1 MGRSVF
7 VWRSDVTLERKRYA
21 LAPDYDAL
29 VDWAKPLRKIV
40 NREDHPGPIRLG
52 LLRII
57 DPIEW
62 YMRKSE
68 EETRPLLHER
78 LRGAAEGWTAYEP
91 LEPGPSA
98 ARAEVTVIDA
108 TPPDEP
114 AAEGIDE
121 FARRH
126 DSVRQEHS
134 ACFEEKAKA
143 LLAGMDAVIET
154 TEGTIRARLMRFRN
168 GAVFENWHTS
178 GHSTGH
184 GTTRIER
191 QHLSDP
197 VGVLVSYLVNAVADL
212 GIDAQPLR

>member
-1 MGRSVF
+1 
-7 VWRSDVTLERKRYA
+7 
-21 LAPDYDAL
+21 

-40 NREDHPGPIRLG
+40 NREDHLGSIRLG
-52 LLRII
+52 LLRVI

-78 LRGAAEGWTAYEP
+78 WRGAAAGWTAYEP
-91 LEPGPSA
+91 LETEPSA
-98 ARAEVTVIDA
+98 AGAELIVIDA

-126 DSVRQEHS
+126 DSVRREHS
-134 ACFEEKAKA
+134 AYFEEKAND
-143 LLAGMDAVIET
+143 LLAGKDAVIET
-154 TEGTIRARLMRFRN
+154 IEGTIRARLVRFRN

-178 GHSTGH
+178 GQSTGH

-197 VGVLVSYLVNAVADL
+197 VGVLVSYLVNAVVDL
-212 GIDAQPLR
+212 GLDARPLR

>member
-1 MGRSVF
+1 
-7 VWRSDVTLERKRYA
+7 
-21 LAPDYDAL
+21 

-40 NREDHPGPIRLG
+40 NREDHLGPIRLG

-68 EETRPLLHER
+68 EEARPLLHQR
-78 LRGAAEGWTAYEP
+78 WKGAADGRTAYEP
-91 LEPGPSA
+91 LEPEPSVA
-98 ARAEVTVIDA
+98 AVEVTVIDV

-121 FARRH
+121 YARRH

-134 ACFEEKAKA
+134 AYFEEKAKD
-143 LLAGMDAVIET
+143 LLAGKDAVIET
-154 TEGTIRARLMRFRN
+154 TEGTIRARLVRFRN

-178 GHSTGH
+178 RDSTGH
-184 GTTRIER
+184 GMTRIER
-191 QHLSDP
+191 QYLSHP
-197 VGVLVSYLVNAVADL
+197 VGILVGYLVNAVVDL
-212 GIDAQPLR
+212 GIDARPLR

>member
-1 MGRSVF
+1 
-7 VWRSDVTLERKRYA
+7 
-21 LAPDYDAL
+21 

-40 NREDHPGPIRLG
+40 HREDHLGSIRLG

-57 DPIEW
+57 DPTEW

-78 LRGAAEGWTAYEP
+78 WRGAAEGWTAYEP
-91 LEPGPSA
+91 LEAGPA
-98 ARAEVTVIDA
+98 GAEVTVIDA
-108 TPPDEP
+108 TPPDRP

-121 FARRH
+121 YARRH

-134 ACFEEKAKA
+134 AYFEEKAKD
-143 LLAGMDAVIET
+143 LLAGKDVVIDT
-154 TEGTIRARLMRFRN
+154 TEGTIRARLVRFRN

-184 GTTRIER
+184 GMTRIER

-197 VGVLVSYLVNAVADL
+197 VGVLVSYLVNTVVDL
-212 GIDAQPLR
+212 GLDDRPLT